1 MDATVKL
8 HDKGSLIIISVT
20 ANSKKT
26 GITGIEPWR
35 NSLKV
40 KLTEPAKGGRA
51 NRQLKELFS
60 NLFDAEAVILSGEKS
75 SLKTLYINLE
85 TDKVKEKLKK
95 SIKAL
100 KEKG

>member
-8 HDKGSLIIISVT
+8 HNKGSLILISVI

-26 GITGIEPWR
+26 EIVGIEPWK

-40 KLTEPAKGGRA
+40 KLTEPALEGRA

-60 NLFDAEAVILSGEKS
+60 NLFEAEVDILKGEKS
-75 SLKTLYINLE
+75 KTKALYVNLD

-95 SIKAL
+95 SIKRP
-100 KEKG
+100 

>member
-8 HDKGSLIIISVT
+8 HNKGSLILISVI
-20 ANSKKT
+20 ANSKKAE
-26 GITGIEPWR
+26 IVGIEPWR
-35 NSLKV
+35 HSLKV
-40 KLTEPAKGGRA
+40 KLTEPAQGGRA

-60 NLFDAEAVILSGEKS
+60 NLFEAEADILSGEKS
-75 SLKTLYINLE
+75 NLKKLYVNLE